1 MALQRLDGVWFTFHS
16 DLSLDN
22 GGLGFGALSAFV
34 PSSLRGVGIGE
45 ESFVLEGASQAWK
58 GFRDQAYGFV
68 SGRPQGNQNCTETQ
82 RTSVLKAQT

>member
-34 PSSLRGVGIGE
+34 PSEVEGCRNWGRELR
-45 ESFVLEGASQAWK
+45 A
-58 GFRDQAYGFV
+58 
-68 SGRPQGNQNCTETQ
+68 
-82 RTSVLKAQT
+82 